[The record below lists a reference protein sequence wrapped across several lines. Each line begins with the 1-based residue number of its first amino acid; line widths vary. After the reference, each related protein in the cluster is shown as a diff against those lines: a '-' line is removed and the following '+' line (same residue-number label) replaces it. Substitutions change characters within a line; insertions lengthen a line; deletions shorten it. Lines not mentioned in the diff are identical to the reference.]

1 MSRKNANSAR
11 RVKCSHCKVALS
23 STKPHRK
30 NCTVKNNEAGWPRET
45 EMTRRYTRN
54 G

>member
-11 RVKCSHCKVALS
+11 RVKCPHCKVVLS

-30 NCTVKNNEAGWPRET
+30 NCLIKNNEVGWPRET
-45 EMTRRYTRN
+45 ETIRLYGRQ
-54 G
+54 